1 MHFINKETPAQ
12 VFSCDFCKI
21 IKNIFFIEHLQATA
35 SENIFHNSFFVF
47 QIESVCVSIFFL
59 HLTCLCILCAY
70 VPAWCFYVS
79 MWLHAF
85 AFHVLTCLRLST
97 QFCASTPLYTF
108 ERLCVFNNL
117 ANSYKNGCCGKYNDK
132 QTAKRLEQQVFNRFL
147 RLNFAKSWPSE
158 RAP

>member
-117 ANSYKNGCCGKYNDK
+117 ANSHENGCCGKYNAK
-132 QTAKRLEQQVFNRFL
+132 QTAKRLEQ
-147 RLNFAKSWPSE
+147 
-158 RAP
+158 